1 VVPRQAS
8 AVRAQYGEAQ
18 VPPRTTG
25 RAARPAWRPR
35 ALPRPGAVVLPGR
48 PPPPAAHRLRRTQ
61 LAATPAPQL
70 YLDLPQSRASRRDD
84 PRARRAQV
92 AEAALTDV
100 RVEGSLLVSAD
111 CVVGALEAPAGPAPA
126 GDLHVRCP
134 DGRAAVWPAAV
145 GGRAGAGAAAARP
158 WRPGAPV
165 GAGERLVFSDRCAPA
180 RRASA
185 LRSAP
190 CAASR
195 SAPDR
200 ASWLGGAG
208 APGERLSWQAHWC
221 LAECTAFLQCESVPF
236 RPALLSALRSSARLP
251 SS

>member
-126 GDLHVRCP
+126 GDLHVRGP
-134 DGRAAVWPAAV
+134 GGPARPWAP
-145 GGRAGAGAAAARP
+145 ASASSSATGARRRAARP
-158 WRPGAPV
+158 PCGQPRVQRRAALLTVRVGWAAPV
-165 GAGERLVFSDRCAPA
+165 RPVSGSAGRPIGVSLNV
-180 RRASA
+180 
-185 LRSAP
+185 
-190 CAASR
+190 
-195 SAPDR
+195 
-200 ASWLGGAG
+200 
-208 APGERLSWQAHWC
+208 RLSSNVKVC
-221 LAECTAFLQCESVPF
+221 LSGRRC
-236 RPALLSALRSSARLP
+236 SAR
-251 SS
+251 